1 MADPL
6 NNLRAAYHELAD
18 KVYAALHTQVGNAA
32 RLRLQQREV
41 LLFFQDASVVDIKH
55 HRMRAKY

>member
-18 KVYAALHTQVGNAA
+18 KVYAALHTQVGDAA
-32 RLRLQQREV
+32 RLRHACGCSSAKSSYFFKMLQW
-41 LLFFQDASVVDIKH
+41 
-55 HRMRAKY
+55 